1 MVMENHDVLTFT
13 PVDHPDERVRRL
25 GFDLS
30 GPYFEQCWGPKLG
43 PTATLLLRRLPTLW
57 TDEVPIVV
65 SREEFGRSLGVRAG
79 KGANSTL
86 NHTLERMVRF
96 GFARWHGFESSL
108 DVPVHVPVLKPHQLE
123 RLPQVTQQAHERL
136 LGAAVQQL
144 ATAHE
149 TAPKV
154 AAITARLDR
163 LEGRS
168 PVQPERSIAPTQA
181 LGR

>member
-1 MVMENHDVLTFT
+1 MENHDVLTFT

-30 GPYFEQCWGPKLG
+30 GSYFEQCWGPMLG
-43 PTATLLLRRLPTLW
+43 PTATLLLRRMPTLW
-57 TDEVPIVV
+57 EEQTPAVI
-65 SREEFGRSLGVRAG
+65 SRGEFGRSLGVGPG
-79 KGANSTL
+79 KGTRSVL
-86 NHTLERMVRF
+86 SHTLDRVVRF
-96 GFARWHGFESSL
+96 GFARWHGFEPSL
-108 DVPVHVPVLKPHQLE
+108 DVAVHVPVLKAHHVE

-136 LGAAVQQL
+136 LGVAVQQL
-144 ATAHE
+144 ADTHE

-163 LEGRS
+163 LEGRPS
-168 PVQPERSIAPTQA
+168 VRPERSIAPTQA